1 MVEGDERDDGRRSAV
16 ARWMGMRVLGSRR
29 ARRGEKRVGL
39 VANGASGVVK
49 RGRSRGSRSHL
60 AVELRGGELLP
71 GLESAVELAVVL
83 WGAVEPGR
91 GGVLRPA
98 GRPASEVRPRV
109 RGEELVVPIRSA
121 RGRRGGREY
130 SFAKGCALVRIAR
143 ERSSRCPRRA
153 RTSRRARC
161 SRARDRH
168 RARRS
173 GVQHPRVGEDV
184 DQVFLSTLSDFFL
197 ALRFG
202 NPKAPQS
209 VVCHLHCMHILVLSR
224 NRSCGRSS
232 ERRAGS
238 IPRSVLL
245 RFASTRYWYFP
256 LNNRPTF
263 RSLFVSRIL
272 ARRAAVPWWPPPLP
286 SSAWA
291 PPWTPNSCFP

>member
-29 ARRGEKRVGL
+29 AHGVKRGWGWSRMGR
-39 VANGASGVVK
+39 SGVVK

-109 RGEELVVPIRSA
+109 RGGELVVPIRSA

-143 ERSSRCPRRA
+143 ERLSRCPRRA

-209 VVCHLHCMHILVLSR
+209 VVCHLHCTFWSFRETGVVAGRASVVRGRFLVR
-224 NRSCGRSS
+224 CSCDS
-232 ERRAGS
+232 
-238 IPRSVLL
+238 LL
-245 RFASTRYWYFP
+245 RDTGIF
-256 LNNRPTF
+256 L
-263 RSLFVSRIL
+263 
-272 ARRAAVPWWPPPLP
+272 
-286 SSAWA
+286 
-291 PPWTPNSCFP
+291 

>member
-1 MVEGDERDDGRRSAV
+1 MNPGGVGYCGPLAARRRRSA
-16 ARWMGMRVLGSRR
+16 R
-29 ARRGEKRVGL
+29 AF
-39 VANGASGVVK
+39 A
-49 RGRSRGSRSHL
+49 
-60 AVELRGGELLP
+60 
-71 GLESAVELAVVL
+71 
-83 WGAVEPGR
+83 
-91 GGVLRPA
+91 
-98 GRPASEVRPRV
+98 
-109 RGEELVVPIRSA
+109 GEELVVPIRSA
-121 RGRRGGREY
+121 RGRRGGRES

-184 DQVFLSTLSDFFL
+184 DQVFLSTVSDFFL

-209 VVCHLHCMHILVLSR
+209 VVCHLHCLHILVLSR

-263 RSLFVSRIL
+263 RSLFVSRISRAPGSRAMVASAPPKL
-272 ARRAAVPWWPPPLP
+272 GVGTPMDAQLMLPLIDMAQWSTNIAVRLTPTPSPRAAARPGSRGRFGRSDRRVV
-286 SSAWA
+286 
-291 PPWTPNSCFP
+291 